1 MATITLTWTPAGGA
15 NSTGQQVQR
24 KTGAGAF
31 ATIATLSAS
40 ANTYADTSASD
51 NTYYTYQ
58 IVTVCTQG
66 GPTESTDV
74 SAIKILC
81 PTVDVTLTANLTANT
96 ADLSF
101 PALAAGLTYNSVTL
115 MQGSTTI
122 GTQLINTAGPSVK
135 SFSNLSFGTTYT
147 YNYSVTSNGVTK
159 NCSGEIIVPI
169 QSTCEPVNGLTATV
183 S

>member
-31 ATIATLSAS
+31 ATIATIGA
-40 ANTYADTSASD
+40 ATATYADTTASD

-58 IVTVCTQG
+58 ILTICAQG
-66 GPTESTDV
+66 GPTDSADV

-81 PTVDVTLTANLTANT
+81 PTVTVTLTPGFSTST

-101 PALAAGLTYNSVTL
+101 PTLAAGLTYNSVTL
-115 MQGSTTI
+115 MQGVTTI
-122 GTQLINTAGPSVK
+122 GTQLINTGGPAVK
-135 SFSNLSFGTTYT
+135 SFSNLTFGTTYT
-147 YNYSVTSNGVTK
+147 YNYSITSNGVTK
-159 NCSGEIIVPI
+159 NCSGQIIVPAA
-169 QSTCEPVNGLTATV
+169 STCEPVNNLTATID
-183 S
+183 